1 MLKAGF
7 IERFVR
13 FSEWPQEFS
22 RDTFKIKVIG
32 HNPFGGALEKIFA
45 KVKTQ
50 NKPVSIEY
58 ISSIAD
64 IEDCQILFISDSE
77 SRQVESIIHQVGSKP
92 VLTIGETKGYIDK
105 GVIINF
111 YETSKGTVHFKISK
125 TSIKNS
131 KVKMDIKLLGYA
143 KLVE

>member
-7 IERFVR
+7 IERFAR
-13 FSEWPQEFS
+13 FSEWPHELS
-22 RDTFKIKVIG
+22 MDTFKIKVIG
-32 HNPFGGALEKIFA
+32 HSPFGGALEKMFA
-45 KVKTQ
+45 KVKVQ
-50 NKPVSIEY
+50 DRPVSIEY
-58 ISSIAD
+58 VSSIAD

-77 SRQVESIIHQVGSKP
+77 SKHVESIINQVSSKP

-105 GVIINF
+105 GVIVNF
-111 YETSKGTVHFKISK
+111 YETSKGTVHFEISK